1 MNVIDN
7 QIKEMYAKAFY
18 DIIDETVSS
27 DKPDYEWIIKLY
39 SEIKGRLIKFIKP
52 QSKVYKQI
60 DGDFDVDFFRH
71 MLENNVFDNNSLLKL
86 VDNTYYWIKFL
97 GAPAR
102 DTLADESK
110 KRVLESEQ
118 GKIVSTFI
126 REVNMCIDYIDEDI
140 INYIKETKGL

>member
-1 MNVIDN
+1 MNALEN
-7 QIKEMYAKAFY
+7 QIKEMYEKSFY
-18 DIIDETVSS
+18 DIIDETISS
-27 DKPDYEWIIKLY
+27 DKPDCEWIIKLY

-60 DGDFDVDFFRH
+60 DTEFDVEFFRH

-86 VDNTYYWIKFL
+86 VNLTFYWIKFL

-102 DTLADESK
+102 DKLVDDAKLKVLHAES
-110 KRVLESEQ
+110 S
-118 GKIVSTFI
+118 KIVSTFI
-126 REVNMCIDYIDEDI
+126 REVNLCIDYIDEDI